1 MKRTLTFI
9 IVIVIGWL
17 CFSYFSATWKRTQF
31 ISEVDSL
38 LGTPRTMNQNNL
50 PDLVLNKA
58 RQFGIEIKPEDVL
71 VQITTTNQKTKTG
84 RRLEG
89 KGFTADTRRLTLKI
103 VYEQSVLGMK
113 KTYTLDRTRIF
124 TQKITPSQYRSPQIQ
139 N

>member
-1 MKRTLTFI
+1 
-9 IVIVIGWL
+9 
-17 CFSYFSATWKRTQF
+17 
-31 ISEVDSL
+31 
-38 LGTPRTMNQNNL
+38 MNQNNL